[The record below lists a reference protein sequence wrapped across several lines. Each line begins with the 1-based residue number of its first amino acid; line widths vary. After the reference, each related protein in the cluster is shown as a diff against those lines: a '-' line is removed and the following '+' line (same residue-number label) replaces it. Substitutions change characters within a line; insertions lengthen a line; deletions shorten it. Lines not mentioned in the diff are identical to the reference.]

1 MPHSDIR
8 GSQLADSS
16 PRLNAAYHVLH
27 RLLAPR
33 HPPYTLTSSA
43 RIASTRQAGRIGS
56 ISLIFD
62 AIDCSMHRLFR
73 CHHSSVVKVLAR
85 APAPRSWTNKNGLAP
100 ARPLAHKANASPLV
114 RDRDVLRIANVSAVL
129 MLPCRC
135 AATVIYTLSRIRLQP
150 AGPFFSDF
158 RPSGMT
164 CRVGVPGLEP
174 GTSVLSGL
182 RSNQLS

>member
-1 MPHSDIR
+1 LPHSDIR

-85 APAPRSWTNKNGLAP
+85 APAPRSRTNKNGLAP
-100 ARPLAHKANASPLV
+100 ARPLAHKANAYPGQGPRCSPYSERVCSLV
-114 RDRDVLRIANVSAVL
+114 
-129 MLPCRC
+129 LPCRC
-135 AATVIYTLSRIRLQP
+135 AATVIYTPSRARLQP
-150 AGPFFSDF
+150 AGPILF
-158 RPSGMT
+158 RLPSERNG
-164 CRVGVPGLEP
+164 
-174 GTSVLSGL
+174 LSGWAFL
-182 RSNQLS
+182 GSNQGPQSYQDCALTS

>member
-1 MPHSDIR
+1 LPHSDIR

-62 AIDCSMHRLFR
+62 VIDCSMHRLFR

-85 APAPRSWTNKNGLAP
+85 APCTPVLGQTKTAWLLPDRSHTRRTLIPGQGPRCSPYSERVCSLDSRAAERQQLFIPYP
-100 ARPLAHKANASPLV
+100 ASDCNSRTHSFQTSV
-114 RDRDVLRIANVSAVL
+114 RAEWPV
-129 MLPCRC
+129 
-135 AATVIYTLSRIRLQP
+135 
-150 AGPFFSDF
+150 G
-158 RPSGMT
+158 
-164 CRVGVPGLEP
+164 VGVPGLEP

>member
-1 MPHSDIR
+1 LPHSDIR

-85 APAPRSWTNKNGLAP
+85 ALLPVLGQTKTAWLLPDRSHTRRTLT
-100 ARPLAHKANASPLV
+100 LV
-114 RDRDVLRIANVSAVL
+114 RDRDVLRIANVSAVW
-129 MLPCRC
+129 CSR
-135 AATVIYTLSRIRLQP
+135 AAVRQQLFIPYPAPDCNQP
-150 AGPFFSDF
+150 DPFFSDF
-158 RPSGMT
+158 RPSGMA
-164 CRVGVPGLEP
+164 CRGGRSWAR
-174 GTSVLSGL
+174 TRDLSL
-182 RSNQLS
+182 IRTAL